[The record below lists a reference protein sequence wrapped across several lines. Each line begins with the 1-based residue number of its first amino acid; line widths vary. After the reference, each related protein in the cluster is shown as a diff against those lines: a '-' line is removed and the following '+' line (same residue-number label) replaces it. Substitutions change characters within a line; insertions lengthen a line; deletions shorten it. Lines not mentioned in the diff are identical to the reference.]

1 MSLFRQLYDEN
12 SSTFTYLI
20 ADDDTH
26 EALII
31 DPVLSQ
37 HHRDLNLINELGLKL
52 RYILETHIHADHVTG
67 AAELRQNT
75 GAQIVLG
82 SSTGVHCADKLI
94 NDGESITVGNETLI
108 AMATPGHT
116 RGCTSYLWQDRVFTG
131 DTLLIGSCGRTDF
144 QQGDAG
150 QLYDSLQRLMA
161 LPGETLVYP
170 AHDYS
175 GRRVSSIAQEQNL
188 NPKIADHDRTAFID
202 LMESQS
208 LPYPKHIDVALPA
221 NEACGK
227 AA

>member
-20 ADDDTH
+20 ADDGTND
-26 EALII
+26 AIII

-37 HHRDLNLINELGLKL
+37 QQRDLNLINELGLSL
-52 RYILETHIHADHVTG
+52 RYIIETHVHADHITG
-67 AAELRQNT
+67 AEGLRQSTN
-75 GAQIVLG
+75 AQVVIG
-82 SSTGVHCADKLI
+82 SAAAVRCADILVT
-94 NDGESITVGNETLI
+94 DGQQLKFGNETLT

-116 RGCTSYLWQDRVFTG
+116 HGCTSYFWRDRVFTG

-150 QLYDSLQRLMA
+150 QLYDSLQRLLI

-175 GRRVSSIAQEQNL
+175 GRRVSSIAEEQIL
-188 NPKIADHDRTAFID
+188 NSKIVGRDRKAFIT
-202 LMESQS
+202 LMDSQS